1 LSRTASVNGNGGIF
15 GGQLGCDFELGNN
28 FVFGM
33 SGSAAGTTITGSGVD
48 PFALATL
55 QSKTD
60 FLGDLSLRVGFDWDR
75 VLLYVKGGG
84 ALARNDFTYTGTGIF
99 TGFNGTASN
108 TPFGMIAGVGVEWS
122 FARNWSAFV
131 EYDHYFFSSDTV
143 TFNFPGPTNFLVN
156 VSQNIDAVKGGINLR
171 LNFGP

>member
-1 LSRTASVNGNGGIF
+1 MSRLRRLVLLF
-15 GGQLGCDFELGNN
+15 
-28 FVFGM
+28 
-33 SGSAAGTTITGSGVD
+33 
-48 PFALATL
+48 PFALVVSAFA
-55 QSKTD
+55 QD
-60 FLGDLSLRVGFDWDR
+60 EIDLEVSLINFH
-75 VLLYVKGGG
+75 
-84 ALARNDFTYTGTGIF
+84 
-99 TGFNGTASN
+99 FNGTASN

>member
-1 LSRTASVNGNGGIF
+1 
-15 GGQLGCDFELGNN
+15 
-28 FVFGM
+28 
-33 SGSAAGTTITGSGVD
+33 
-48 PFALATL
+48 
-55 QSKTD
+55 
-60 FLGDLSLRVGFDWDR
+60 